1 MCYPKLIHRQANKSW
16 LRSHER
22 ELTRA
27 LAFLAELTLWT
38 VVVLIAATVLA
49 LGQDHSWESPC
60 LCLTAI

>member
-1 MCYPKLIHRQANKSW
+1 MGYPKLIHRQANRSR

-27 LAFLAELTLWT
+27 VAFVAELTLWT

-49 LGQDHSWESPC
+49 LGQYHF
-60 LCLTAI
+60 

>member
-38 VVVLIAATVLA
+38 VVVLIAATVL
-49 LGQDHSWESPC
+49 E
-60 LCLTAI
+60 LCKNH